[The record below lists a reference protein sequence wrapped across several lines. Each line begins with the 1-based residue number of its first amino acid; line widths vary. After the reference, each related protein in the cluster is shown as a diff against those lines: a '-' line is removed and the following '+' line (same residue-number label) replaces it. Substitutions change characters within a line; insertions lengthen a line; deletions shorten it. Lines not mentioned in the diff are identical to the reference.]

1 MAILERWPVLLFSML
16 VLIGCAPAPDAVVGG
31 SGPSAGWDEFVRAR
45 MAALRIP
52 GAAYAVVDRAGIRH
66 AGTFGTDGSGAQ
78 VTQGTAFLWGS
89 VAKPVTARLI
99 STMVA
104 AEELSLDEPVTTY
117 LPSFRTGDPALSA
130 RITVRHLLNQTSGLP
145 TSTTHT
151 DRTDAHRRPGDVV
164 DELAHESLTG
174 EPGVAQR
181 YSSTNYLLLGAVVE
195 SVTGRP
201 FTEVLAERV
210 LEPLGMRTAVTSA
223 EQATAVVPDGHRFVF
238 GRPVPFA
245 TPFDPAGVAYGYL
258 GGTLDDLAAFARAS
272 LGDGTVLD
280 GAVPTG
286 EGRSYGLGW
295 RHWTVDGTDIP
306 MVWHGGA
313 APGYAAH
320 VILLPDHAVV
330 VTANAYGKFQEAA
343 LLDIGFG
350 IAARTLGH
358 ESAVAPVERSYQ
370 AILIG
375 LGASVA
381 IGIAAVVRGIQLL
394 VHPKAVSRQRAAA
407 NFTLWLLVI
416 GGVLAGLGIA
426 LPTAAGVELTQLV
439 LWAPDIAGLVFTIL
453 AIGALVLPLRLAV
466 ALSSA
471 GLIGPTQNSP
481 R

>member
-1 MAILERWPVLLFSML
+1 MAILERWPVLLLSML
-16 VLIGCAPAPDAVVGG
+16 VLIGCAPAPAAVVGG
-31 SGPSAGWDEFVRAR
+31 SGPSAGLDEFVRER

-52 GAAYAVVDRAGIRH
+52 GAAYAVVDRAGMRH
-66 AGTFGTDGSGAQ
+66 AGTFGTDGSGARI
-78 VTQGTAFLWGS
+78 TPGTAFLWGS

-104 AEELSLDEPVTTY
+104 AGELRLDEPVTTY
-117 LPSFRTGDPALSA
+117 LPSFRTGDAALSA

-164 DELAHESLTG
+164 DELVHESLAG
-174 EPGVAQR
+174 EPGATHR

-223 EQATAVVPDGHRFVF
+223 EQATAVLPDGHRFVF

-258 GGTLDDLAAFARAS
+258 GGTLDDLTAFARAS

-280 GAVPTG
+280 AAVPTG
-286 EGRSYGLGW
+286 DGRSYGLGW
-295 RHWTVDGTDIP
+295 RHWTVDGIP

-313 APGYAAH
+313 APGYTAH

-350 IAARTLGH
+350 IAARTLGR
-358 ESAVAPVERSYQ
+358 ESEVASIERSYH

-381 IGIAAVVRGIQLL
+381 LGIAAVVRGVRLL
-394 VHPKAVSRQRAAA
+394 ARPMAVSRRRAGA
-407 NFTLWLLVI
+407 NFASWLLVI
-416 GGVLAGLGIA
+416 GAVLAGLGIA
-426 LPTAAGVELTQLV
+426 LPTAARVELTQLV

-466 ALSSA
+466 ALSAA

>member
-1 MAILERWPVLLFSML
+1 M
-16 VLIGCAPAPDAVVGG
+16 
-31 SGPSAGWDEFVRAR
+31 
-45 MAALRIP
+45 
-52 GAAYAVVDRAGIRH
+52 
-66 AGTFGTDGSGAQ
+66 
-78 VTQGTAFLWGS
+78 
-89 VAKPVTARLI
+89 TARLI
-99 STMVA
+99 S
-104 AEELSLDEPVTTY
+104 
-117 LPSFRTGDPALSA
+117 
-130 RITVRHLLNQTSGLP
+130 
-145 TSTTHT
+145 
-151 DRTDAHRRPGDVV
+151 
-164 DELAHESLTG
+164 
-174 EPGVAQR
+174 
-181 YSSTNYLLLGAVVE
+181 STNCLLLGAVVE

-201 FTEVLAERV
+201 FTEVLTERV

-238 GRPVPFA
+238 GRPMSFA

-286 EGRSYGLGW
+286 DGRSYGLGW
-295 RHWTVDGTDIP
+295 RQWTVGGIP

-313 APGYAAH
+313 APGYSAH

-330 VTANAYGKFQEAA
+330 FTANAYGKFQESA

-358 ESAVAPVERSYQ
+358 DSAVAPVERSYQ

-375 LGASVA
+375 LGALVA
-381 IGIAAVVRGIQLL
+381 VGIAAVVRGVRLL
-394 VHPKAVSRQRAAA
+394 AHPRAVSRRRAAA
-407 NFTLWLLVI
+407 NFAIWLLVI

-426 LPTAAGVELTQLV
+426 LPTVAGVELTQLV

-453 AIGALVLPLRLAV
+453 ALGALVLPLRLAV
-466 ALSSA
+466 ALSAA